1 MTSKRLFV
9 IGLLGTLISAA
20 YPNHLAAQSTKL
32 ATEEHAATAASVKV
46 SSTAN
51 NYIIGPGDMLAVNV
65 WKEPEISR
73 TLPVRPDGNISL
85 PLAGDLVANGRT
97 PVELQ
102 NDIRQQLL
110 TYFSDPEVT
119 VVVQEAKSHKFNI
132 VGEIE
137 KPGSYVMS
145 NPMTV
150 LDAIAVAGGL
160 RDFAK
165 ATKIYVL
172 RVNSDGSRSR
182 LPFNYKQVIK
192 GQALQDNVQLEPND
206 TIVVP

>member
-1 MTSKRLFV
+1 M
-9 IGLLGTLISAA
+9 
-20 YPNHLAAQSTKL
+20 
-32 ATEEHAATAASVKV
+32 
-46 SSTAN
+46 
-51 NYIIGPGDMLAVNV
+51 
-65 WKEPEISR
+65 
-73 TLPVRPDGNISL
+73 RPDGNISL